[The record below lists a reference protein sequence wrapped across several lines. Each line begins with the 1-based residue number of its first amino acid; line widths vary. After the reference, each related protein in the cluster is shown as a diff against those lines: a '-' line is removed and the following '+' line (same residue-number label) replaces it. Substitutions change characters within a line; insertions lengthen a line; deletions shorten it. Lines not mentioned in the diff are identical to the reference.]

1 MVVMDIGNEVEA
13 AGEAAKKHWWVF
25 ALALLIYTAWLL
37 SSDLKQSG
45 AVSIK
50 ASKWPI
56 VGPYFF
62 KKTSLDTS
70 SSSSPS

>member
-1 MVVMDIGNEVEA
+1 MEIQKEIED

-25 ALALLIYTAWLL
+25 ALAIFIYTAWLL
-37 SSDLKQSG
+37 SSDLKKSG
-45 AVSIK
+45 GISQK

-62 KKTSLDTS
+62 KKTILETPTGASN
-70 SSSSPS
+70 